1 MKKLFGFALGIIT
14 AAAFAL
20 PVPALAISWNFECA
34 IFCGLTFGAAGN
46 ERSFT
51 SASEVLS
58 ARAFAT
64 PNSDGSGNFLES
76 YLGQYDTGLGVTS
89 PGIALLGNG
98 DGLGL
103 GNSHTVDNNGKHD
116 LIVFRMPSPLYLP
129 ASVFLDAFGD
139 TDIDVWV
146 GGNGLSF
153 SNFTSLSYATLA
165 ANGFISCS
173 AGNSGATSDRTA
185 NFSSC
190 NLAGQYLIIGADN
203 NGSNDEFKI
212 SSLTANASPSQ
223 GPSSVPE
230 PSAMILF
237 GFGLIGL
244 RLIVTAH
251 GRQLQQLPAK
261 GK

>member
-14 AAAFAL
+14 AVAVAL
-20 PVPALAISWNFECA
+20 PVPALALSWNFECA

-51 SASEVLS
+51 SGSEVLS

-64 PNSDGSGNFLES
+64 PNSDGSGNFLAA
-76 YLGQYDTGLGVTS
+76 YLGQYDGGLGVTS
-89 PGIALLGNG
+89 PGVALFGNG

-116 LIVFRMPSPLYLP
+116 LIVFRLPNSLYLP
-129 ASVFLDAFGD
+129 VSVFLDAFND

-153 SNFTSLSYATLA
+153 SNFTSLSYATLS
-165 ANGFISCS
+165 ANGFTSCS
-173 AGNSGATSDRTA
+173 AGNSGGTSDRTA

-203 NGSNDEFKI
+203 SGSNDEFKI
-212 SSLTANASPSQ
+212 TSLTANASPSHA
-223 GPSSVPE
+223 PSNVPE

-244 RLIVTAH
+244 RLFVTTH
-251 GRQLQQLPAK
+251 GKQLQQLPAK
-261 GK
+261 AI